1 MANNNHE
8 RIENLEILHSIAS
21 FQIEIQETLKTL
33 VFETKKSKTLRLK
46 LLELYHTHEI
56 EKRIKLKLEIYG
68 IVDSLKEE
76 EPIDIESLFRFKYDP
91 LARPIMERCGLES
104 IATNG
109 FHIERDRLGNPIL
122 IELF

>member
-1 MANNNHE
+1 MADNNHE
-8 RIENLEILHSIAS
+8 RIEKLEILHSIAS
-21 FQIEIQETLKTL
+21 FQKELQETLKTL
-33 VFETKKSKTLRLK
+33 VFETKQSKTLREK

-56 EKRIKLKLEIYG
+56 EKRIKLKLEISE
-68 IVDSLKEE
+68 ICQSLKEE
-76 EPIDIESLFRFKYDP
+76 SIDIESLFRFKYDP
-91 LARPIMERCGLES
+91 LARPIMERCGVET